1 MRARDQLIG
10 VVALAAVTYFGVLRI
25 AEAKC
30 DAAVGSRGER
40 IDADHPEALAALMRL
55 ETQLQVMGQAGLVS
69 RIEQLRAKGDLWV
82 APAMGRERWAAFVNV
97 LGLVRRIYVR
107 GPALSNPQDHL
118 YPDGVPKVPPAF
130 RTAFAWLSLAGAM
143 RHELAHYD
151 GATAET
157 EAYTQEL
164 AWYDEVRASDFVTAL
179 EGDEREAWKWGL
191 ESAILSARQ
200 AARNVG
206 AL

>member
-10 VVALAAVTYFGVLRI
+10 AVALAAATYFGVLRI

-40 IDADHPEALAALMRL
+40 IGAHRPAALAALMRL
-55 ETQLQVMGQAGLVS
+55 EAQLQAMGQTELVN
-69 RIEQLRAKGDLWV
+69 RIEQVRARGELWV
-82 APAMGRERWAAFVNV
+82 APAMGRERWAAFVEV

-107 GPALSNPQDHL
+107 GPALSNPLEHL
-118 YPDGVPKVPPAF
+118 YPEGAPKVPVAF
-130 RTAFAWLSLAGAM
+130 QTAFAWLSLAGAM

-151 GATAET
+151 GAIAET
-157 EAYTQEL
+157 EAYTVEL
-164 AWYDEVRASDFVTAL
+164 AWYDEVRASTFVTGLAG
-179 EGDEREAWKWGL
+179 EQREAWNWAL

-200 AARNVG
+200 AARKAG